1 MEEDMNGRSREED
14 PRAPARAGVVGSVTP
29 HDPAAEWR
37 LDDIL
42 DDSFPAS
49 DPPPWTLGVVKADLP
64 SRVSSPDGR
73 AR

>member
-1 MEEDMNGRSREED
+1 MDGRPLEED
-14 PRAPARAGVVGSVTP
+14 PRARARAGIVGTMTR
-29 HDPAAEWR
+29 DPAAERR

-49 DPPPWTLGVVKADLP
+49 DPPPWTLGVEQADHP
-64 SRVSSPDGR
+64 SRVSPGRDRR

>member
-1 MEEDMNGRSREED
+1 MNGRPLDED
-14 PRAPARAGVVGSVTP
+14 PRAPAQAGVGGSATL
-29 HDPAAEWR
+29 DLAAERR

-49 DPPPWTLGVVKADLP
+49 DPPPWTLGVRQADGP
-64 SRVSSPDGR
+64 SRVSPSRERR